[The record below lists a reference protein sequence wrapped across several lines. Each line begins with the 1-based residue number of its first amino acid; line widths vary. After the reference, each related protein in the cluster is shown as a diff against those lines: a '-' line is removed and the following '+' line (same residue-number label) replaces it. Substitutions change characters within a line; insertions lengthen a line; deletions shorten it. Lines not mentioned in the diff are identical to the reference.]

1 MFDCHYNGNL
11 QRLLKLLE
19 PVGKFFTI
27 FKLIFSFHSIE
38 MVAFLLCGRHWSR
51 HWNEQTKIPTLMM
64 EYFVVGEGKTLPV
77 CREREYI
84 NAYTQTVNYCV
95 RLFVTTPWTIQGE
108 FSRPEYW
115 GG

>member
-1 MFDCHYNGNL
+1 
-11 QRLLKLLE
+11 
-19 PVGKFFTI
+19 
-27 FKLIFSFHSIE
+27 
-38 MVAFLLCGRHWSR
+38 
-51 HWNEQTKIPTLMM
+51 MM

-84 NAYTQTVNYCV
+84 NAYTQTVNCCV